1 MHSCWFEGCCYDG
14 LWCDNKG
21 SWHRNI
27 SSIQK
32 QQPDV
37 WDCIFCSVKSGEA
50 FAVKRNKHT
59 HTHIQYA
66 NGLKT
71 WVGWKKAEVTAV
83 TVTTHEEAVKK
94 TFGRRFAILLGFEF
108 WKHPAYLY
116 KLIKYFI
123 VSGGYN

>member
-1 MHSCWFEGCCYDG
+1 MHFYRWFLESFNSFILLLVALLGLIEILLHSCWFEGCCYDG

-71 WVGWKKAEVTAV
+71 WVG
-83 TVTTHEEAVKK
+83 
-94 TFGRRFAILLGFEF
+94 
-108 WKHPAYLY
+108 
-116 KLIKYFI
+116 
-123 VSGGYN
+123 

>member
-1 MHSCWFEGCCYDG
+1 MSGIAF
-14 LWCDNKG
+14 
-21 SWHRNI
+21 
-27 SSIQK
+27 
-32 QQPDV
+32 
-37 WDCIFCSVKSGEA
+37 SVPLSQEKPLPWKEI
-50 FAVKRNKHT
+50 NT